1 MAALIMWLI
10 RFRSEI
16 QQQKPSMKK
25 IFKITCFLLLLL
37 VLVLA
42 AADYWVIKSAASNLY
57 TSAESIPHNKVGL
70 LLGTGKFLKN
80 GRLNL
85 YYQYRLDAAV
95 RLFEAGKIEHIL
107 VSGDNS
113 QEGYDEPTDFKN
125 DLIARG
131 IPAENIHLD
140 YAGFR
145 TLDSVVRSKAI
156 FGQHSITVISQP
168 FHNERAL
175 FIAQA
180 KGISAVGF
188 NAQDV
193 GMRFGLKVQLR
204 EKLARVK
211 VLLDIALGKEPKFF
225 GEEIGI

>member
-1 MAALIMWLI
+1 
-10 RFRSEI
+10 
-16 QQQKPSMKK
+16 MKR
-25 IFKITCFLLLLL
+25 IFKITFYTLLLL
-37 VLVLA
+37 VLTVVV
-42 AADYWVIKSAASNLY
+42 ADYWVKRSAAKHLY
-57 TSAESIPHNKVGL
+57 TSAAKIPYNKVGL
-70 LLGTGKFLKN
+70 LLGTGKYLTN

-85 YYQYRLDAAV
+85 YYRYRLDAAV
-95 RLFEAGKIEHIL
+95 QLFKAGKVTHIL
-107 VSGDNS
+107 VSGDNG

-131 IPAENIHLD
+131 VPAENIHLD

-156 FGQHSITVISQP
+156 FGQSSITVISQP

-180 KGISAVGF
+180 KGISAIGF

-193 GMRFGLKVQLR
+193 AKRYGIKVQLR

-211 VLLDIALGKEPKFF
+211 VLLDIALGKGPKFL
-225 GEEIGI
+225 GEEIVI